1 MDLLHPKL
9 VHLPIA
15 LAVLMPLISSGV
27 LLAWWRGWFP
37 KAVWALVVALQLIL
51 VGSSFAA
58 MNTGEE
64 DEERV
69 EEVVP
74 EDAIEAHEEAAE
86 LFTWSAVALLVLM
99 IAGGAIP
106 RERASQAV
114 ALASALGTLGILG
127 LGFEVGA
134 RGGEIVYEHDSPS
147 AFKKAASPLPEG
159 GAPNQARDDEDDD
172 D

>member
-1 MDLLHPKL
+1 
-9 VHLPIA
+9 
-15 LAVLMPLISSGV
+15 
-27 LLAWWRGWFP
+27 
-37 KAVWALVVALQLIL
+37 
-51 VGSSFAA
+51 
-58 MNTGEE
+58 
-64 DEERV
+64 
-69 EEVVP
+69 
-74 EDAIEAHEEAAE
+74 
-86 LFTWSAVALLVLM
+86 M